1 MNETLET
8 MRKEINALDETIKQ
22 ALKRR
27 FELSESIGKY
37 KQKHNMPVLDASR
50 EKEILDA
57 IDDTSIRNIY
67 AVILRESKARQTSE

>member
-1 MNETLET
+1 MNDTLET

>member
-27 FELSESIGKY
+27 FKLSESIGKY